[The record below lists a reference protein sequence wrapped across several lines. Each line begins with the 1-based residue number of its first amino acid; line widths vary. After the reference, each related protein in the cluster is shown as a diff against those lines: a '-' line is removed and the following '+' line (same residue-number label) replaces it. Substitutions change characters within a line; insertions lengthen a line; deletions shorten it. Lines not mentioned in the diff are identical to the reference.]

1 MRGGARTAIV
11 AMTAASSLTVVI
23 PTWREAARVTA
34 AVRAARA
41 IGDEVIVA
49 DAGSP
54 DGTAGLAETAGARV
68 VTSARSR
75 GAQLHAGALAARGEV
90 LLFLHADTDL
100 APEARAAIDEVL
112 ADPRV
117 VGGNF
122 DLEFVP
128 DSFAARVFTRANRV
142 RRRFFS
148 IYYGDSAIFVRRRVY
163 EELGGF
169 KPLPILED
177 YELVRRLERH
187 GATAY
192 VRDVVARTSARRFE
206 ASPLRTLATWTWIQT
221 LYSVFQVSPDR
232 LAVHYR
238 AIREKGT
245 DA

>member
-1 MRGGARTAIV
+1 
-11 AMTAASSLTVVI
+11 MTAASVLTVVI

-49 DAGSP
+49 DAGSS
-54 DGTAGLAETAGARV
+54 DGTAALAEAAGARV
-68 VTSARSR
+68 VTAARSR

-90 LLFLHADTDL
+90 LLFMHADTDL
-100 APEARAAIDEVL
+100 APAARAAIDEAL

-128 DSFAARVFTRANRV
+128 DSFAARAFTRANRV

-148 IYYGDSAIFVRRRVY
+148 IYYGDSAIFLRRRVY
-163 EELGGF
+163 DELGGF

-192 VRDVVARTSARRFE
+192 VRHVVARTSVRRFE
-206 ASPLRTLATWTWIQT
+206 AAPLRTLATWTWIQT
-221 LYSVFQVSPDR
+221 LYSVFNVSPER
-232 LAVHYR
+232 LASYYHD
-238 AIREKGT
+238 IRGRGV